1 MNVIAII
8 GLGNFALNVLDQLIS
23 TSTDLIILD
32 KDREIVEKYKKFV
45 SNAYIADAIN
55 SETLKKIIPENLTE
69 NASKIRLDSEKI
81 PFLIDFCSEMR
92 SKIIITE
99 RKQIAFIKI
108 EVAFAVDDSEMSR

>member
-55 SETLKKIIPENLTE
+55 SETLKKIIPENLT
-69 NASKIRLDSEKI
+69 AAI
-81 PFLIDFCSEMR
+81 
-92 SKIIITE
+92 
-99 RKQIAFIKI
+99 
-108 EVAFAVDDSEMSR
+108 VDLGSSLESSILVTKH

>member
-55 SETLKKIIPENLTE
+55 SETLKKIIPENLTAAIVDLGSSLE
-69 NASKIRLDSEKI
+69 SSILVTNHLKKNRRE
-81 PFLIDFCSEMR
+81 PNN
-92 SKIIITE
+92 
-99 RKQIAFIKI
+99 RKSLF
-108 EVAFAVDDSEMSR
+108 R